1 LSRAGINAHLEQS
14 VEILVRLAL
23 HRNGQLRLVPIL
35 SEDERRNWVGT
46 GRKYPNGEY
55 EPLGRG
61 DFSIDACE
69 RVSLSLGTAI
79 DATKGSVRPQIDFAN
94 GERQAARVP
103 PMCDV
108 FGLSPGLEDHS
119 APPLAGVIPACV
131 FLASAWVGT
140 WLLYPNWLTSLSE
153 HTSSTATGQQ
163 AHRETA
169 MISRS

>member
-1 LSRAGINAHLEQS
+1 MRIWSKASRSLFVLHSIVMVSFVLFPSS
-14 VEILVRLAL
+14 VKTSVA
-23 HRNGQLRLVPIL
+23 
-35 SEDERRNWVGT
+35 T
-46 GRKYPNGEY
+46 GSGLDGSMYPNGEY

-79 DATKGSVRPQIDFAN
+79 DPTKGSVRPQIDFAN
-94 GERQAARVP
+94 GERHAARVP